1 MKKYIGI
8 IFCVCLVFIIF
19 AGCKNNLEQGSINDG
34 DLNTWIGKYE
44 FEEVSDIHSDI
55 RPNPSWV
62 YTISIY
68 KENSDYY
75 ANIDVD
81 GFQTIVRLKSRVKGD
96 KDLISLVFETY
107 LPDSI
112 SESYKVNDVLLRLE
126 RADSEIITYWS
137 KLKPNL
143 SENEETGKIYFKKVN
158 S

>member
-8 IFCVCLVFIIF
+8 IFCMCLVFVIF
-19 AGCKNNLEQGSINDG
+19 AGCKNNLDRGSINDD
-34 DLNTWIGKYE
+34 DLNSWIGKYE
-44 FEEVSDIHSDI
+44 FGEVSDIHSDI

-68 KENSDYY
+68 KEKSDYY

-81 GFQTIVRLKSRVKGD
+81 GFQTIVRLKSRVKGA

-107 LPDSI
+107 LPDNI
-112 SESYKVNDVLLRLE
+112 SESYKINDVLLRLE
-126 RADSEIITYWS
+126 KVDSEIITYWS

-143 SENEETGKIYFKKVN
+143 SEDEEAGKVYFKKCN

>member
-1 MKKYIGI
+1 MKKYIWI
-8 IFCVCLVFIIF
+8 ILCVCLVFIIF
-19 AGCKNNLEQGSINDG
+19 VGCKSNLEQGSINDG
-34 DLNTWIGKYE
+34 DLNSWIGKYE

-62 YTISIY
+62 YAISIY

-81 GFQTIVRLKSRVKGD
+81 GFQTIVRLKSRIKGD

-107 LPDSI
+107 LPDNI
-112 SESYKVNDVLLRLE
+112 SVSYEINDVLLRLE
-126 RADSEIITYWS
+126 KVDSEIITYWS
-137 KLKPNL
+137 ELKPNL
-143 SENEETGKIYFKKVN
+143 SENEEAGKIYFKKVN